1 MRFER
6 ASQGRGEADECTC
19 PQCRGVDLPDWL
31 ERLEQRQEEAHEASA
46 G

>member
-6 ASQGRGEADECTC
+6 ASQWRGEADECTC
-19 PQCRGVDLPDWL
+19 AQCRGVDLPDWL
-31 ERLEQRQEEAHEASA
+31 QRFEERQEERPDA